1 MNLRTALRIAL
12 SCSLLTS
19 LAHAAGEAKSGLAP
33 ANLPVEKIIEH
44 NINARGG
51 QAAWQRIRS
60 MSMSG
65 QLDAGRT
72 RIDGGQ
78 VGLQAHPLTH
88 GEKVALRKMALD
100 KGASGTIIRLPFR
113 IDLQRPGKSRV
124 EVQFNGDTAVQVF
137 DGKNGWKLRPFIG
150 RREVEKFSD
159 EETRLA
165 SQQQELDGPL
175 VDYASK
181 GTRVAVMG
189 IEPINGRDA
198 YKLKLTLRNGDV
210 RYLWVDA
217 KSYLDVRYDGPPRHF
232 DGKMRTVSTYYRD
245 YQPVDGVLLPYR
257 LETVVEGVRNS
268 EQITIDKI
276 TLNSPLPEAR
286 FNNPE

>member
-1 MNLRTALRIAL
+1 MNLRTALHIAL
-12 SCSLLTS
+12 SCSLLSS

-33 ANLPVEKIIEH
+33 ANLSVEKIIER

-51 QAAWQRIRS
+51 LAAWQRIHS
-60 MSMSG
+60 ISMSG

-72 RIDGGQ
+72 RLDGGQ
-78 VGLQAHPLTH
+78 VGQQAHPSSR
-88 GEKVALRKMALD
+88 GEKVALRKMALE

-113 IDLQRPGKSRV
+113 MDLQRPGKSRV

-159 EETRLA
+159 EESRLA

-189 IEPINGRDA
+189 SEPINGRDA
-198 YKLKLTLRNGDV
+198 YKLKLSLRNGDV
-210 RYLWVDA
+210 RYLWIDA
-217 KSYLDVRYDGPPRHF
+217 KSFLDVRYDGPPRHF
-232 DGKMRTVSTYYRD
+232 DGKLRTVSTYYRD
-245 YQPVDGVLLPYR
+245 YQLLEGVMLPYR
-257 LETVVEGVRNS
+257 LETVVEGVRNI
-268 EQITIDKI
+268 EQIVIDKI
-276 TLNSPLPEAR
+276 SLNASLPEAR
-286 FNNPE
+286 FSNPE